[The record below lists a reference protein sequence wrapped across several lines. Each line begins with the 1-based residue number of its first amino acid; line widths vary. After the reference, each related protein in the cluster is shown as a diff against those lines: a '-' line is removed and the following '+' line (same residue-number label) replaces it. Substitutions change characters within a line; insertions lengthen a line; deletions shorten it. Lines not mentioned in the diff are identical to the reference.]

1 MRERIARVTPIVR
14 EHLEKAQE
22 AQRTHY
28 NHQAKVQQFQPGD
41 RVMVLVSTAE
51 SKLLAQWQGPCE
63 ACVVAQETP
72 IQGNNMQEQI
82 RISTD
87 LTPNQKKEVTEM
99 TNRYQDVFSTK
110 PGRTTEAY
118 HHIITDPGAKVTL
131 RPYRVPAA
139 KREEIKAEVKR
150 MLELGIIEESH
161 SQWSSPIVLVPKPD
175 GTTRF
180 CNDFRWLNEISKFD
194 AYPIP
199 YIDELVDH
207 LGNARFLT
215 TLDLTKGYWQIPL
228 AKDANEKTAFSTP
241 EGVFQY
247 TVLPFGLHGAPA
259 TFQRF
264 MDKLLRPHTSY
275 AAAKLRAAVKLQ

>member
-1 MRERIARVTPIVR
+1 M
-14 EHLEKAQE
+14 
-22 AQRTHY
+22 
-28 NHQAKVQQFQPGD
+28 
-41 RVMVLVSTAE
+41 
-51 SKLLAQWQGPCE
+51 
-63 ACVVAQETP
+63 
-72 IQGNNMQEQI
+72 
-82 RISTD
+82 
-87 LTPNQKKEVTEM
+87 
-99 TNRYQDVFSTK
+99 
-110 PGRTTEAY
+110 
-118 HHIITDPGAKVTL
+118 
-131 RPYRVPAA
+131 
-139 KREEIKAEVKR
+139 

-199 YIDELVDH
+199 YIDELVDR
-207 LGNARFLT
+207 L
-215 TLDLTKGYWQIPL
+215 
-228 AKDANEKTAFSTP
+228 AFSTP